1 MAHELVSPKVMQT
14 SGDIDI
20 DAIYNFFFSQNLNM
34 NFSCMLPRESIKKG
48 GGGAGSSLKSSRI

>member
-20 DAIYNFFFSQNLNM
+20 DAIYNFFFHK
-34 NFSCMLPRESIKKG
+34 I
-48 GGGAGSSLKSSRI
+48 